1 MLWEIIVKRSMRISA
16 MLQEM
21 TGKPSQIFNFKY
33 FCDKYDIAKSTVSED
48 IAMAKDALKTSAQ
61 GELITISGSLG
72 GVKFVPT
79 ISEEMSQ
86 IVQEEFC
93 ERLTDSTRILGGGF
107 LYTSD
112 IMYDLSFVR
121 NLGRIF
127 VTKFKDF
134 EADYVATV
142 ETKGIPLASTI
153 AYMLNLP
160 LVIIR
165 REPKFSEGSTVSI
178 NYFSG
183 PDQRVQK
190 MSIAKRAVKPGSKAI
205 VIDDFMR
212 GGGSIKGIREILS
225 EFEIE
230 TVATGIAIISAKPEK
245 KKVDSFVH
253 LVTLEEV
260 DDFEKTISVSPNG
273 NIF

>member
-1 MLWEIIVKRSMRISA
+1 MKRSMRISA

-273 NIF
+273 NIFKHTNIF

>member
-72 GVKFVPT
+72 GVKYVPT

-127 VTKFKDF
+127 VKKFKDF

-230 TVATGIAIISAKPEK
+230 TVATGIAIISAEPEK

>member
-1 MLWEIIVKRSMRISA
+1 MKRSMRISA

-127 VTKFKDF
+127 VTKFKDL

-190 MSIAKRAVKPGSKAI
+190 MSIAKRAVKPDSKAI

-230 TVATGIAIISAKPEK
+230 TVATGIAIISAEPEK

>member
-127 VTKFKDF
+127 VTKFKDL

-190 MSIAKRAVKPGSKAI
+190 MSIAKRAVKPDSKAI

-230 TVATGIAIISAKPEK
+230 TVATGIAIISAEPEK

>member
-1 MLWEIIVKRSMRISA
+1 MRISA

-48 IAMAKDALKTSAQ
+48 IAMANDALKTSAQ

-72 GVKFVPT
+72 GVKYVPT

-86 IVQEEFC
+86 IIQEEFC

-112 IMYDLSFVR
+112 IMYDLSFVK

-273 NIF
+273 NIFKHTNIF